1 MAYIQYKPS
10 FHITLT
16 LKIRV
21 NLCTCEFCA
30 PCTCLPC
37 NLLTY
42 PSQINPIC
50 RISTST
56 TLNGIDHVE
65 LGAMYALSFM
75 KQHACLGMCLQTF
88 YPRTKSS
95 LHWNPLTS
103 LELLI
108 FRGQGGSIIS
118 WLSS

>member
-1 MAYIQYKPS
+1 
-10 FHITLT
+10 
-16 LKIRV
+16 
-21 NLCTCEFCA
+21 
-30 PCTCLPC
+30 
-37 NLLTY
+37 
-42 PSQINPIC
+42 
-50 RISTST
+50 
-56 TLNGIDHVE
+56 
-65 LGAMYALSFM
+65 MYALSFM